1 MLRLGLEVARHLN
14 VTYVRADG
22 LVAQLVSLGVLAQY
36 DDAVYD
42 RRFTTP
48 DGLAILLR

>member
-1 MLRLGLEVARHLN
+1 M
-14 VTYVRADG
+14 RANG

-42 RRFTTP
+42 RRFTAP
-48 DGLAILLR
+48 DVLAILLR